1 MIRRLG
7 VDGMSSDESDSE
19 DALNV
24 TSESGSNLTR
34 GYTILQPVWR
44 AQGLSDWL
52 HVFDSIHILGR
63 RMRTLSSSV
72 RGACPRHR
80 KYKEGSKSKQS
91 KCVRHLPHN
100 AYDVHWLASQPV
112 DNVDFEVQPDR
123 ECYEFLHDNSLF
135 S

>member
-24 TSESGSNLTR
+24 TSGSNLTR
-34 GYTILQPVWR
+34 EYTILQPVWR

-52 HVFDSIHILGR
+52 HVFDSIHILER

-72 RGACPRHR
+72 RGACPRLR

-91 KCVRHLPHN
+91 KCVRQLPHN
-100 AYDVHWLASQPV
+100 AYDVHWLASRPV
-112 DNVDFEVQPDR
+112 DNVEFEVQPDT
-123 ECYEFLHDNSLF
+123 EGYEFSHDNSLF